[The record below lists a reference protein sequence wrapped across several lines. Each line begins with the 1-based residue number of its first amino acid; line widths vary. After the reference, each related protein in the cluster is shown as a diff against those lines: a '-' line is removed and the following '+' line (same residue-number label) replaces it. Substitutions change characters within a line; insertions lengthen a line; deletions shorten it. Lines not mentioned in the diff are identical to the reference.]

1 MKIPKLNREKNVSI
15 DITDGVLLIS
25 VDGQSICKD
34 LIQKTPDAAILGEIY
49 GVLVR
54 AGVFI

>member
-34 LIQKTPDAAILGEIY
+34 QIQKAPDAAVLGKIY

>member
-25 VDGQSICKD
+25 VDSKSICKD
-34 LIQKTPDAAILGEIY
+34 QIEKAPDAAILGTIY
-49 GVLVR
+49 GALVR

>member
-25 VDGQSICKD
+25 VDGKSICKD
-34 LIQKTPDAAILGEIY
+34 QVQNAPDAAILGTIY

>member
-15 DITDGVLLIS
+15 NITDGVLLIS
-25 VDGQSICKD
+25 VDGKSICKD
-34 LIQKTPDAAILGEIY
+34 QIEKAPDAAVLGTIY
-49 GVLVR
+49 GALVR